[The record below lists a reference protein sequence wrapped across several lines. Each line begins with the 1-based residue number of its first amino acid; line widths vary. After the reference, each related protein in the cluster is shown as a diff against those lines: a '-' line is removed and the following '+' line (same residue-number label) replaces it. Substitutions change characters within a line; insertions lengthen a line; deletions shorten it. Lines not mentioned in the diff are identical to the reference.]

1 MRQINIP
8 LGNIVQYFKRLRLRT
23 DMMEGEKGLL
33 RDTRSSFLLFSRPV
47 KMQNLN
53 PVNCKFFAFRDTQTL
68 TLNLLE

>member
-8 LGNIVQYFKRLRLRT
+8 LGNIVQHFKRLRIRT
-23 DMMEGEKGLL
+23 DMMEGKKGVL

-53 PVNCKFFAFRDTQTL
+53 SVNCKFFAFRDTQTL
-68 TLNLLE
+68 TLNPLE

>member
-1 MRQINIP
+1 
-8 LGNIVQYFKRLRLRT
+8 
-23 DMMEGEKGLL
+23 MMEGEKGLL

-68 TLNLLE
+68 TLNPLEWLASNFSLPYHRCTIIDKE

>member
-1 MRQINIP
+1 
-8 LGNIVQYFKRLRLRT
+8 
-23 DMMEGEKGLL
+23 MMEGEKGLL

-68 TLNLLE
+68 TLNLLEWLASNFSLPYHRWTIINKE